1 MMSKNE
7 SKIRIII
14 INVRIKMIIK
24 GYGCVDGGT
33 NV

>member
-7 SKIRIII
+7 SKIRIMI
-14 INVRIKMIIK
+14 INVRIKLIIK
-24 GYGCVDGGT
+24 GWVGGRT